1 MTPVFPLPE
10 DWNTEMEKIQLQLL
24 PKRRQTCTAGGAARA
39 ERDVSCFPY
48 WAIVSGDSC
57 SSSTFTP
64 PSKPFR
70 INFYQCLW
78 EGIKV
83 CCLTGYL
90 WKSQTKPKRT
100 HKPLGELPFGR
111 TVLTALTCQS
121 PAQASQL
128 LCGQVKL
135 GRRTER
141 LLPAATGQKGAERL
155 LVGAAAGKHEA
166 CRLVEALLQQVLP
179 VSNAD
184 VLGQGQTRGQWGRVV
199 TCFLNL

>member
-1 MTPVFPLPE
+1 M
-10 DWNTEMEKIQLQLL
+10 
-24 PKRRQTCTAGGAARA
+24 
-39 ERDVSCFPY
+39 
-48 WAIVSGDSC
+48 
-57 SSSTFTP
+57 
-64 PSKPFR
+64 
-70 INFYQCLW
+70 
-78 EGIKV
+78 
-83 CCLTGYL
+83 
-90 WKSQTKPKRT
+90 
-100 HKPLGELPFGR
+100 GELPFGR
-111 TVLTALTCQS
+111 NLLTALTCQS

-184 VLGQGQTRGQWGRVV
+184 VLGQGQTRGQ
-199 TCFLNL
+199 